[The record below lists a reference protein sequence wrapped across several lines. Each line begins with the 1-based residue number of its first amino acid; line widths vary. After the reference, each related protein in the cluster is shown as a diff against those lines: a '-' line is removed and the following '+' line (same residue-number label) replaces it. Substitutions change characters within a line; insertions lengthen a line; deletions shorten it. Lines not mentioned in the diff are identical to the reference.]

1 MVGSIINSGTIY
13 TSLTLMFSLAIIFNT
28 LAIVVFLVYWGVAF
42 IILYHLTRFGI
53 GVQPKK
59 FAAIFLFGSV
69 VLSGTA
75 IILFMNLDT
84 NLLIPR

>member
-1 MVGSIINSGTIY
+1 
-13 TSLTLMFSLAIIFNT
+13 MFSLAIIFNT
-28 LAIVVFLVYWGVAF
+28 LAIIVFLVYWGGSF
-42 IILYHLTRFGI
+42 IILYHLTRFGV

-75 IILFMNLDT
+75 IILFMNLDL
-84 NLLIPR
+84 NSLIPR

>member
-1 MVGSIINSGTIY
+1 MEYTIK
-13 TSLTLMFSLAIIFNT
+13 SAKIKVSMISPLPLEIIFNT
-28 LAIVVFLVYWGVAF
+28 LAAVVFLIYWGAAF

-69 VLSGTA
+69 VLSCAA
-75 IILFMNLDT
+75 IILFMNIDI
-84 NLLIPR
+84 NSLIPQ